1 MAGENPLSDP
11 MGHTLDSDYIHL
23 PGGSSFNLHDWT
35 GKFLGG
41 LLEWAGITGLTK
53 FMLLELIAFILL
65 LVVLIPM
72 AARLRRL
79 GYPKGLFVNAV
90 EAICIFIRDNAVVPA
105 IGEKDAPK
113 FLPYLW
119 SVFFFILVNNLF
131 GLIPWM
137 GSATAGLGC
146 TTALALC
153 SLVLIHGSGL
163 VANGPVKYAKSIVPP
178 VPIALYP
185 LMLFI
190 ELLGHVIRPCV
201 LAFRLFV
208 NMTAGHT
215 LLFVLMCFIALTG
228 PSLLNLVI
236 TPLSILGV
244 VAFSVLEILVAFLQA
259 YVFTFLS
266 AIFIGAAVHPHH

>member
-1 MAGENPLSDP
+1 MAGANPLSDP

-23 PGGSSFNLHDWT
+23 PGGSLFNLHDWT

-53 FMLLELIAFILL
+53 FMVLELVATLL
-65 LVVLIPM
+65 LLALLIPM
-72 AARLRRL
+72 AVRLRRL

-105 IGEKDAPK
+105 IGEKDAPRY
-113 FLPYLW
+113 LPYLW

-137 GSATAGLGC
+137 GSATAGWVAQPRYG
-146 TTALALC
+146 ALFADID
-153 SLVLIHGSGL
+153 SWFG
-163 VANGPVKYAKSIVPP
+163 VASNGPVGYAKSIVPP
-178 VPIALYP
+178 VPMALYP

-228 PSLLNLVI
+228 PSLLNLII
-236 TPLSILGV
+236 TPLSIMGV
-244 VAFSVLEILVAFLQA
+244 VAFSILEILVAFLQA